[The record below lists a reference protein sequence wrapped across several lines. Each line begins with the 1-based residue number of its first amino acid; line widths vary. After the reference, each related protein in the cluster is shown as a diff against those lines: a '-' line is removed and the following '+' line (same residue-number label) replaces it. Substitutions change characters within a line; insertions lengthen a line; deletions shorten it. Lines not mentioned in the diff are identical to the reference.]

1 MKSSTNTTARTK
13 LIFKILVLNTVMFIC
28 VSGIKA
34 QTPAVLDGTPGG
46 ETGGDGN
53 GGFGDGPV
61 VPLDGGLSCIL
72 LASAIGYGL
81 RQSKQVKERVIK

>member
-1 MKSSTNTTARTK
+1 MKKIMIYGGMVLLLGGS
-13 LIFKILVLNTVMFIC
+13 LIVAPQQA
-28 VSGIKA
+28 SA

-61 VPLDGGLSCIL
+61 VPLDGGMSLLL
-72 LASAIGYGL
+72 LAGGIGYA
-81 RQSKQVKERVIK
+81 RKKMQQ

>member
-1 MKSSTNTTARTK
+1 MKK
-13 LIFKILVLNTVMFIC
+13 IMIYGGMVLLLGGLLIVAPQQA
-28 VSGIKA
+28 SA

-72 LASAIGYGL
+72 LASAIGYGM
-81 RQSKQVKERVIK
+81 KQTKNNSYIKE